1 MWMAKASMFHGGE
14 QHGEVL
20 FAVAEIM
27 FEMIAV
33 IFEDVEALV
42 LDLPSRPGASRDLGD
57 ILRQT
62 LSEVTKAPS
71 SCVSLGVADGDAD
84 PIDGEG
90 VLAITQ
96 RRARKPAVSGR

>member
-1 MWMAKASMFHGGE
+1 MDGESQHVHGGE

-33 IFEDVEALV
+33 ILRMLKLSFSIFHLALAQV
-42 LDLPSRPGASRDLGD
+42 AISATFSRE
-57 ILRQT
+57 T

-71 SCVSLGVADGDAD
+71 
-84 PIDGEG
+84 
-90 VLAITQ
+90 
-96 RRARKPAVSGR
+96 